1 MLDVELYISPP
12 NQHKLLGEMMGKLSH
27 VLVLSMD
34 CLEIEIYGRA
44 LKPMQEI
51 KWHLSKASFTVK
63 R

>member
-51 KWHLSKASFTVK
+51 K
-63 R
+63 